1 MFVPAGDTE
10 NGRCG
15 MYNFRGLACR
25 LFGFSGFHD
34 KYDRIRFSTCAKIKS
49 EMPDKP
55 VRIQNMIDNGLFVP
69 ILSVYRDKISDL
81 NPLLAQKLYPINT
94 AHYLALIKVGYY
106 LKDSSN
112 YC

>member
-1 MFVPAGDTE
+1 
-10 NGRCG
+10 
-15 MYNFRGLACR
+15 
-25 LFGFSGFHD
+25 
-34 KYDRIRFSTCAKIKS
+34 
-49 EMPDKP
+49 
-55 VRIQNMIDNGLFVP
+55 MIDNGLFVP

-112 YC
+112 YCWSGIRIISKIDNYFSVIYAIMLYSLNILFWE